1 MGYWPELGF
10 YYMPQGWIK
19 LHRKLSKKAF
29 YNKPNYLALWVHILL
44 SANHEERE
52 FMWNGKIITVKKGQ
66 FITGR
71 KQLAE
76 QSGISE
82 TTVERLLTFF
92 EKEQQIGQQKT
103 SKYRLITIYKWH
115 EYQIMDNKRTTS
127 GQQADTNKN
136 VKNINNISEQSS
148 QTDMG
153 WKQYNENKH
162 SDDLPV
168 VDSESGEVVDP
179 DTQEKSKNKELTQRK
194 NKAID
199 WLIEYQGRD
208 ILRTN
213 RPKQMKA
220 LNEILKMNV
229 SLREA
234 ADMVKE
240 QMVSDYWKGKQEKP
254 DFSTVASIIQKRG

>member
-1 MGYWPELGF
+1 MASPQKENGYTAIANELLDVLCQLHLSGNEWSYILAVLRKTYGF
-10 YYMPQGWIK
+10 QKKEDWISNSQIVQMTGM
-19 LHRKLSKKAF
+19 RKERVSEAKRSLISKGIVTENR
-29 YNKPNYLALWVHILL
+29 NKISLQKD
-44 SANHEERE
+44 HEKWAELRKTVTAVTE
-52 FMWNGKIITVKKGQ
+52 NRNKSYGKPYTQKKKETITKEISKTDVL
-66 FITGR
+66 
-71 KQLAE
+71 QLN
-76 QSGISE
+76 
-82 TTVERLLTFF
+82 
-92 EKEQQIGQQKT
+92 EK
-103 SKYRLITIYKWH
+103 
-115 EYQIMDNKRTTS
+115 
-127 GQQADTNKN
+127 
-136 VKNINNISEQSS
+136 
-148 QTDMG
+148 DMA

-168 VDSESGEVVDP
+168 VDSESGEVVNP
-179 DTQEKSKNKELTQRK
+179 DAQEKSKNKELTQRK